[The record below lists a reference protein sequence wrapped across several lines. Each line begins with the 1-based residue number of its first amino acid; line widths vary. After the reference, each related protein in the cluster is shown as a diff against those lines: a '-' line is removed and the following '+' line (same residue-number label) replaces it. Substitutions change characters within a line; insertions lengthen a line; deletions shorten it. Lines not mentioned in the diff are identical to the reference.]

1 MTTTLAQVVAACSR
15 LQRTRARERLALVD
29 RDRVIADWWVTSGVP
44 KAQASATIR
53 KALEAAGWSGDEI
66 ASVGVSGGSVI
77 AALHPL
83 R

>member
-1 MTTTLAQVVAACSR
+1 MTTLEQVVAACAR
-15 LQRTRARERLALVD
+15 LQRSRARERAALID

-44 KAQASATIR
+44 KSQASATIR
-53 KALEAAGWSGDEI
+53 QALEAAGWSRDEI

-77 AALHPL
+77 ATLHPL